1 MPDKIIHQIQVDGYC
16 ARFDGK
22 WGRLQL
28 GTFGSY
34 GIEQLQISLGDS
46 WTDLVVYANFVT
58 ADGTTPVLVP
68 ESGLVDVPPE
78 ATAKP
83 GMGNIVLDGTAD
95 GVRIYSVNIPYI
107 MLNHSDL
114 SGEAPA
120 PTPDRWEQYVAQ
132 VKDDADRAEQAA
144 GAAADSAAA
153 AAKSAEAAAESAKQ
167 AEQAGADIGAAKDD
181 ALEAIQQ
188 AQDTGVQA
196 VEGAT
201 TTGVQAVHQAHQ
213 DALDDIAT
221 ERETALEAVQTEG
234 DKQQSAI
241 TSGGAAALEAIG
253 QTEQAAIGQVQQAGQ
268 AQLDKINAANAL
280 VPTPTQADAGK
291 AIIVKPDG
299 SGYEFSEV
307 QTDAYTK
314 AESDARYAPIEAA
327 IRPTVSGNPATLEHS
342 VAWAMQGLSVYGKST
357 QDGTPSPD
365 NPVPIVS
372 AGDGGNIGVSVMGKN
387 LLNLSKPIINGYNVV
402 LELKNVKINLNTQ
415 YTFLLNKTV
424 NDIKFGL
431 FLSDTENISDST
443 KQFNLLKEY
452 LPVKSSKSFIFPD
465 NLSEYSYLVIAGD
478 RSGIS
483 SSNVKDLQVQL
494 EVGPTAT
501 PYEPYKGPQL
511 LTVSTP
517 NGLPGIPVDSGGN
530 YTDASGQQW
539 VCDEVDFEKGV
550 YVQRTSATSYNGTE
564 NWETWGVNNLVDG
577 LTGFYCHFDS
587 NNNNNNN
594 NNALNTLLKQNDSVW
609 GGREEGFNCSPPG
622 TSQYIICTL
631 SNDILEDTS
640 SNELAVRSWKNV
652 LANKGMTA
660 IFTLVTPIETP
671 LSAEELAAYAAL
683 RSYNGTTIVSTEAPV
698 AGLSARYVADGAAY
712 IDSKIQSAVTQAVAA
727 AVSLTGG
734 AQ

>member
-34 GIEQLQISLGDS
+34 GIEQLQFSLGDS

-107 MLNHSDL
+107 MLNHIDL

-132 VKDDADRAEQAA
+132 VQQYADSAKQ
-144 GAAADSAAA
+144 SAAA
-153 AAKSAEAAAESAKQ
+153 AAESETNASASEQAAQSSETAAAVSEDNAAQSATQAAASATAAQQSQNAAAQSATLAGDSATAAKSSQDAAAASATAAAGSASDAAASADKAAQAAGDVGGAVSQVQEAAKA
-167 AEQAGADIGAAKDD
+167 
-181 ALEAIQQ
+181 
-188 AQDTGVQA
+188 
-196 VEGAT
+196 
-201 TTGVQAVHQAHQ
+201 
-213 DALDDIAT
+213 ALDDIAT

-234 DKQQSAI
+234 GKQQSAI
-241 TSGGAAALEAIG
+241 TSSGAAALEAIG

-268 AQLDKINAANAL
+268 AQLDKTNAL

-291 AIIVKPDG
+291 AIVVKPDG
-299 SGYEFSEV
+299 SGYELGEV

-342 VAWAMQGLSVYGKST
+342 VVWALQGLNVYGKST

-372 AGDGGNIGVSVMGKN
+372 AGDAGSI
-387 LLNLSKPIINGYNVV
+387 
-402 LELKNVKINLNTQ
+402 
-415 YTFLLNKTV
+415 TV
-424 NDIKFGL
+424 
-431 FLSDTENISDST
+431 
-443 KQFNLLKEY
+443 
-452 LPVKSSKSFIFPD
+452 
-465 NLSEYSYLVIAGD
+465 
-478 RSGIS
+478 
-483 SSNVKDLQVQL
+483 
-494 EVGPTAT
+494 
-501 PYEPYKGPQL
+501 
-511 LTVSTP
+511 TVSDGADQSQQLIIQTP

-530 YTDASGQQW
+530 FTDADGHQW
-539 VCDEVDFEKGV
+539 VCDEVDFERGV
-550 YVQRTSATSYNGTE
+550 YVQQVGK
-564 NWETWGVNNLVDG
+564 VIVDG
-577 LTGFYCHFDS
+577 TTLSFEAPPDSLYWNLPADSAPHVVGPISPTLITHFPSGVFQFNAMYDFMFAIPDLMS
-587 NNNNNNN
+587 AYFETAD
-594 NNALNTLLKQNDSVW
+594 ALNQFCVKENSKGNPLTVYYIYD
-609 GGREEGFNCSPPG
+609 E
-622 TSQYIICTL
+622 SQ
-631 SNDILEDTS
+631 
-640 SNELAVRSWKNV
+640 
-652 LANKGMTA
+652 
-660 IFTLVTPIETP
+660 ETP

-698 AGLSARYVADGAAY
+698 AGLAARYVADGAAY
-712 IDSKIQSAVTQAVAA
+712 IDGKIQSAVTQAVAA

>member
-16 ARFDGK
+16 ARFGGK

-34 GIEQLQISLGDS
+34 GIEQLQITLGDS

-196 VEGAT
+196 VQTAT
-201 TTGVQAVHQAHQ
+201 TTGVQAVQQAHQ
-213 DALDDIAT
+213 AALDDIAT
-221 ERETALEAVQTEG
+221 DRQQALTDIEGAG
-234 DKQQSAI
+234 DKQTAAI

-253 QTEQAAIGQVQQAGQ
+253 QVEQAAIGQVQQAGAAQ
-268 AQLDKINAANAL
+268 VDAVNAAGNAQLDKINAANAL
-280 VPTPTQADAGK
+280 VPTPTQEDAGK
-291 AIIVKPDG
+291 SIIVKPDG
-299 SGYEFSEV
+299 SGYELGEV

-357 QDGTPSPD
+357 QVTTAGAQLLPPQLASAVMQDGVTFEPLADGRLRVYGTATKDTSVTGTTLISLSAEAYTLDIGVKMDAAAFRVCMIEPIGVPYLNIKDGNSSSTETLAEPIQAALLVRVYNGQTVDVVLSPLLCSGSTARPWEPYTGGKPSPSPD
-365 NPVPIVS
+365 YPQEIVT
-372 AGDGGNIGVSVMGKN
+372 AGLDGSIDITVSDGADQ
-387 LLNLSKPIINGYNVV
+387 S
-402 LELKNVKINLNTQ
+402 Q
-415 YTFLLNKTV
+415 
-424 NDIKFGL
+424 
-431 FLSDTENISDST
+431 
-443 KQFNLLKEY
+443 Q
-452 LPVKSSKSFIFPD
+452 
-465 NLSEYSYLVIAGD
+465 LVI
-478 RSGIS
+478 
-483 SSNVKDLQVQL
+483 
-494 EVGPTAT
+494 
-501 PYEPYKGPQL
+501 
-511 LTVSTP
+511 STP

-539 VCDEVDFEKGV
+539 VCDEVDFEREV
-550 YVQRTSATSYNGTE
+550 YAQRIQKITSYTDE
-564 NWETWGVNNLVDG
+564 DIDG
-577 LTGFYCHFDS
+577 PYMSTTGQFTTGATVIY
-587 NNNNNNN
+587 
-594 NNALNTLLKQNDSVW
+594 
-609 GGREEGFNCSPPG
+609 
-622 TSQYIICTL
+622 
-631 SNDILEDTS
+631 
-640 SNELAVRSWKNV
+640 V
-652 LANKGMTA
+652 LAA
-660 IFTLVTPIETP
+660 PIESP

-712 IDSKIQSAVTQAVAA
+712 IDGKIQAAVTQAVAA

>member
-16 ARFDGK
+16 ARFGGK

-34 GIEQLQISLGDS
+34 GVEQLQITLGDS

-95 GVRIYSVNIPYI
+95 GVRIYSVHIPYI

-120 PTPDRWEQYVAQ
+120 PTPDRWQQFVAQ
-132 VKDDADRAEQAA
+132 VKADADRAEQAA
-144 GAAADSAAA
+144 GAASDSAAA
-153 AAKSAEAAAESAKQ
+153 ADKSAEAAAESAKQ

-181 ALEAIQQ
+181 ALDAIQQ

-201 TTGVQAVHQAHQ
+201 TTGVQAVQQAHQ
-213 DALDDIAT
+213 AALDDIAT

-241 TSGGAAALEAIG
+241 TSSGAAALEAIG
-253 QTEQAAIGQVQQAGQ
+253 RVEQAAIGQVQQAGQ

-280 VPTPTQADAGK
+280 VPTPTQEDAGK

-299 SGYEFSEV
+299 TGYELGEV
-307 QTDAYTK
+307 RTDAYTK

-342 VAWAMQGLSVYGKST
+342 VAWAMQGLNVYGKST
-357 QDGTPSPD
+357 QQTTTGAQLFDMKTALSDTWIIQNSGETETAKGYWTSDYIPVTNGSAYTIGKKGSSRGAFYDSLKTYVQDVPQGTSKPGTWTAPSDGYIRLSGNANQVPKENFMLNAGSTALPWEPYTGGKPSPSPD
-365 NPVPIVS
+365 YPQEIVT
-372 AGDGGNIGVSVMGKN
+372 AGSDGSI
-387 LLNLSKPIINGYNVV
+387 
-402 LELKNVKINLNTQ
+402 
-415 YTFLLNKTV
+415 
-424 NDIKFGL
+424 DI
-431 FLSDTENISDST
+431 
-443 KQFNLLKEY
+443 
-452 LPVKSSKSFIFPD
+452 
-465 NLSEYSYLVIAGD
+465 
-478 RSGIS
+478 
-483 SSNVKDLQVQL
+483 
-494 EVGPTAT
+494 
-501 PYEPYKGPQL
+501 
-511 LTVSTP
+511 TVSDGADQSQQLIIPTP
-517 NGLPGIPVDSGGN
+517 NGLPGISVDSGGT
-530 YTDASGQQW
+530 YTDETGQKW
-539 VCDEVDFEKGV
+539 VCDEVDFARGV
-550 YVQRTSATSYNGTE
+550 YVQRVQKITSYTDE
-564 NWETWGVNNLVDG
+564 DIDG
-577 LTGFYCHFDS
+577 PYMSTTGQLTTGATVIY
-587 NNNNNNN
+587 
-594 NNALNTLLKQNDSVW
+594 AL
-609 GGREEGFNCSPPG
+609 
-622 TSQYIICTL
+622 
-631 SNDILEDTS
+631 
-640 SNELAVRSWKNV
+640 A
-652 LANKGMTA
+652 A
-660 IFTLVTPIETP
+660 PIENP

-712 IDSKIQSAVTQAVAA
+712 IDGKIQSAVTQAVAA

>member
-16 ARFDGK
+16 ARFGGK

-120 PTPDRWEQYVAQ
+120 PTPDRWQQFVAQ
-132 VKDDADRAEQAA
+132 VKADADRAEQAA
-144 GAAADSAAA
+144 GAASDSAAA

-181 ALEAIQQ
+181 ALDAIQQ

-196 VEGAT
+196 VQTAT
-201 TTGVQAVHQAHQ
+201 TTGVQAIQQAHQ
-213 DALDDIAT
+213 AALDDIAT
-221 ERETALEAVQTEG
+221 DRQQALTDIETEG
-234 DKQQSAI
+234 EKQTSAI
-241 TSGGAAALEAIG
+241 TSNGAAALEAIG
-253 QTEQAAIGQVQQAGQ
+253 QVEQTAIRQVQQAGTTQVAAVETAGQ

-299 SGYEFSEV
+299 SGYELGEV

-314 AESDARYAPIEAA
+314 AESDARYAPIAAA

-342 VAWAMQGLSVYGKST
+342 VAWAMQGLNVYGKST
-357 QDGTPSPD
+357 QDGEPSPD
-365 NPVPIVS
+365 NPVPIVT
-372 AGDGGNIGVSVMGKN
+372 AGSDGSIDITVSDGADQ
-387 LLNLSKPIINGYNVV
+387 S
-402 LELKNVKINLNTQ
+402 Q
-415 YTFLLNKTV
+415 R
-424 NDIKFGL
+424 
-431 FLSDTENISDST
+431 
-443 KQFNLLKEY
+443 
-452 LPVKSSKSFIFPD
+452 
-465 NLSEYSYLVIAGD
+465 LVI
-478 RSGIS
+478 
-483 SSNVKDLQVQL
+483 
-494 EVGPTAT
+494 
-501 PYEPYKGPQL
+501 
-511 LTVSTP
+511 STP

-530 YTDASGQQW
+530 YTDETGQQW
-539 VCDEVDFEKGV
+539 ICDEVDFQRGV
-550 YVQRTSATSYNGTE
+550 YVKRVEKIVIDGEEMKFTPSGQFWNLPPYSAEGIIMALPKSPIMSMYFPRGIFFANE
-564 NWETWGVNNLVDG
+564 NYDFIYTM
-577 LTGFYCHFDS
+577 
-587 NNNNNNN
+587 
-594 NNALNTLLKQNDSVW
+594 
-609 GGREEGFNCSPPG
+609 P
-622 TSQYIICTL
+622 
-631 SNDILEDTS
+631 
-640 SNELAVRSWKNV
+640 
-652 LANKGMTA
+652 TA
-660 IFTLVTPIETP
+660 IGSYFSSENDLNEFCTEKSAEGQPLELYYCIDPIETP
-671 LSAEELAAYAAL
+671 LSDEELAAYAAL
-683 RSYNGTTIVSTEAPV
+683 MTYDGTTIVSTEAPV

-712 IDSKIQSAVTQAVAA
+712 IDSKIQSAVTQAVTQ

-734 AQ
+734 SA

>member
-16 ARFDGK
+16 ARFGGK

-132 VKDDADRAEQAA
+132 VQQYADSAKQ
-144 GAAADSAAA
+144 SAAA
-153 AAKSAEAAAESAKQ
+153 AAESETNASASEQAAQSSETAAAESEANAAQSATQAAASATAAQQSQNAAAQSATLAGDSATAAKSSQDAAAASATAAAGSASDAAASADKAAQ
-167 AEQAGADIGAAKDD
+167 AAGDVAGAVSQVQEAAK
-181 ALEAIQQ
+181 A
-188 AQDTGVQA
+188 
-196 VEGAT
+196 
-201 TTGVQAVHQAHQ
+201 
-213 DALDDIAT
+213 ALDDIAT

-234 DKQQSAI
+234 GKQQSAI
-241 TSGGAAALEAIG
+241 TSSGAAALEAIG

-291 AIIVKPDG
+291 AIVVKPDG
-299 SGYEFSEV
+299 SGYELGEV

-327 IRPTVSGNPATLEHS
+327 IRPTVSSNPATLEHS
-342 VAWAMQGLSVYGKST
+342 VAWALQGLSMYGKST
-357 QDGTPSPD
+357 QQTTTGAQLFDSKAALSNTWIIKNSGEPESAKGFWTSDYIPVTNGTTYTIGKKGSSRGAFYDSLKTYVQDVPQGTSEAETWTAPSDGYIRLSGDANQTPKENFMLNAGSTALPWEPYTGGKPSPSPD
-365 NPVPIVS
+365 YPQEIAT
-372 AGDGGNIGVSVMGKN
+372 AGSDGSI
-387 LLNLSKPIINGYNVV
+387 
-402 LELKNVKINLNTQ
+402 
-415 YTFLLNKTV
+415 
-424 NDIKFGL
+424 DI
-431 FLSDTENISDST
+431 
-443 KQFNLLKEY
+443 
-452 LPVKSSKSFIFPD
+452 
-465 NLSEYSYLVIAGD
+465 
-478 RSGIS
+478 
-483 SSNVKDLQVQL
+483 
-494 EVGPTAT
+494 
-501 PYEPYKGPQL
+501 
-511 LTVSTP
+511 TVSDGADQSQKLNIQTP

-530 YTDASGQQW
+530 YTDADGQQW
-539 VCDEVDFEKGV
+539 VCDEVDFARGV
-550 YVQRTSATSYNGTE
+550 YVQRIQ
-564 NWETWGVNNLVDG
+564 
-577 LTGFYCHFDS
+577 
-587 NNNNNNN
+587 
-594 NNALNTLLKQNDSVW
+594 K
-609 GGREEGFNCSPPG
+609 
-622 TSQYIICTL
+622 
-631 SNDILEDTS
+631 ILGYSDE
-640 SNELAVRSWKNV
+640 NV
-652 LANKGMTA
+652 LSPYMSTTGQLTTGATVIYVLA
-660 IFTLVTPIETP
+660 APIETP

-712 IDSKIQSAVTQAVAA
+712 IDGKIQAAVTQAVAA